1 MKKQTLAAYILAA
14 TTLVMS
20 SCFLF
25 NKKEKT
31 PPVTQASIAGK
42 WQLTSVTDSTKN
54 ANSLIKLLLEN
65 AVNDSTKTFASFNAD
80 SSLTLSYST
89 KQAAETTHYI
99 IDTAV
104 QKLVIKS
111 KTANDTL
118 TIAALNDSL
127 LQLKKDSTYITF
139 KKLP

>member
-14 TTLVMS
+14 TALVMS

-42 WQLTSVTDSTKN
+42 WQLTTVTDSSKN
-54 ANSLIKLLLEN
+54 PNNIIKLLFEN
-65 AVNDSTKTFASFNAD
+65 IAKDSTKTFASFNAD
-80 SSLTLSYST
+80 SSLTLSYSS
-89 KQAAETTHYI
+89 KQAVETTHYT

-111 KTANDTL
+111 KTDNDTL
-118 TIAALNDSL
+118 AIAALNDSL